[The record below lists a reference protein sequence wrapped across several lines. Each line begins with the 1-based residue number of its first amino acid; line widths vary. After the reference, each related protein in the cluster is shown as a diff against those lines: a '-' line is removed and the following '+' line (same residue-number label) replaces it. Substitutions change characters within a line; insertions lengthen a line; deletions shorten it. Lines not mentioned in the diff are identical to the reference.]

1 MAIATTMAMPPMLRW
16 ALARVPMRKDEK
28 ERLEREEF
36 EAKGFVAN
44 LERLLLTVDESPN
57 GKFASR
63 LAGILAGTGGIP
75 ITLLP
80 LSKGD
85 TEAGDQ
91 AENTIKAAAA
101 DAKRTQGGEDEP
113 ARVDVTRRRHKAA
126 GDEAVAKEAKRGY
139 DLLFVGV
146 EHTRA
151 RTDGFHPDVARIAAA
166 FEGPLAIVAG
176 KGIHLQQP
184 ERSPSRILV
193 PLNGTEVS
201 RRAAEVA
208 IALARASGCP
218 ITALYVA
225 NPAGNP
231 RKRRR
236 FRARREEQAI
246 IKDAV
251 ELADRYNVPARTAIH
266 SDVAADEAILIEA
279 RKHDLIV
286 MGVGRRPGDRLFFGD
301 TAAAVFEK
309 SPASIVFVAS

>member
-1 MAIATTMAMPPMLRW
+1 M
-16 ALARVPMRKDEK
+16 
-28 ERLEREEF
+28 
-36 EAKGFVAN
+36 
-44 LERLLLTVDESPN
+44 DESPN

-63 LAGILAGTGGIP
+63 LAGILAGTGGVP
-75 ITLLP
+75 ITVLP

-85 TEAGDQ
+85 TEAGDHV
-91 AENTIKAAAA
+91 EKTIKDAAAEARRSQA
-101 DAKRTQGGEDEP
+101 DEDEP

-126 GDEAVAKEAKRGY
+126 TEEAVAKEAKRGY
-139 DLLFVGV
+139 DLLFVGI

-151 RTDGFHPDVARIAAA
+151 KNGGFHPDVTRIAAA

-176 KGIHLQQP
+176 NGVHLKQP
-184 ERSPSRILV
+184 EQSPLHILV

-225 NPAGNP
+225 NPGGNP

-246 IKDAV
+246 IKDFV
-251 ELADRYNVPARTAIH
+251 ELADRYDVPAKTAIH
-266 SDVAADEAILIEA
+266 SDMGPDDAILIEA
-279 RKHDLIV
+279 KKNDLIV
-286 MGVGRRPGDRLFFGD
+286 MGVGRRPGDKLFFGD

-309 SPASIVFVAS
+309 SPASILFVAS